1 MAIAPVNKFINIS
14 VPVAPGAQ
22 KLYEVPTGTTSLLLY
37 AQVANVAI
45 GVTYPTVTF
54 WQKRESRSTG
64 NKRDIRVLKDVEIPP
79 NDGVILVDGRMVLEK
94 TPLVLDRIYI
104 QGTQQNVG
112 VITGVDY
119 DEPTGI
125 ATVMC
130 GGVHKLNTGDPV
142 TMSGIY
148 FTCGTKYTPG
158 NATTYNPT
166 TGLLVLDIGTH
177 SLVTGQT
184 IKIADNA
191 MQFTCTQGS
200 GTHAYPRST
209 DFSSGRSLVIQAV
222 TATTVTVQVI
232 QSPPSTNTTV
242 HTFVQDSGVLDS
254 VTGNN
259 YSGITTNLFP
269 DPQQSYTV
277 DEIIDNVGTSKTF
290 SAYLGSSKG
299 NKHTYEPAQHRFV
312 RARPEAVEVI
322 SSSGHSGLD
331 NFTATTGTSYNPN
344 TGVLSVTT
352 TTAHQMSNGNR
363 VKFALNS
370 FTFECDNDN
379 RATQHQYPRASDPA
393 NGKWLEVSNVQT
405 NSFDVQV
412 LDLVPSTNTSTHYWM
427 SSTGS
432 GITRQGTMFNVSGAD
447 YNPSTGEI
455 VLTIGPNSLA
465 NGDTI
470 QIYDNSLIFTCTMD
484 NHYTEHPYPRPTDPA
499 SGAALSMAVA
509 GTNSSIRVNVGK
521 SYSGGYFAPVE
532 MEFIASILENSN
544 V

>member
-54 WQKRESRSTG
+54 WQQREQRSTNNKREI
-64 NKRDIRVLKDVEIPP
+64 KVLKDVEIPP
-79 NDGVILVDGRMVLEK
+79 NDAVILVDGRMVLEK
-94 TPLVLDRIYI
+94 TPLVLDRVYI

-112 VITGVDY
+112 IITGVYY

-125 ATVMC
+125 ATVAC
-130 GGVHKLNTGDPV
+130 GGVHKLDVGNPL

-148 FTCGTKYTPG
+148 FTCGTKFTPG

-166 TGLLVLDIGTH
+166 TGLLVLDIGAH
-177 SLVTGQT
+177 NLVVGQT
-184 IKIADNA
+184 IKINDNA
-191 MQFTCTQGS
+191 MSFTCTQGS

-209 DFSSGRSLVIQAV
+209 DYASGRSLPITAV

-254 VTGNN
+254 VIGNN

-277 DEIIDNVGTSKTF
+277 DQVIGNVGTSKTF
-290 SAYLGSSKG
+290 STFVGSSKG
-299 NKHTYEPAQHRFV
+299 NKHNYEPARHSFV

-322 SSSGHSGLD
+322 SSSGETGVD
-331 NFTATTGTSYNPN
+331 QFTATTGTSYDPQ

-352 TTAHQMSNGNR
+352 TTAHGMSNGNR
-363 VKFALNS
+363 VKFAVNS

-393 NGKWLEVSNVQT
+393 YGKWLEVSNVQT

-427 SSTGS
+427 TSTAN
-432 GITRQGTMFNVSGAD
+432 GIAKQGTMFNVSAAD

-465 NGDTI
+465 NNDTI
-470 QIYDNSLIFTCTMD
+470 QIYDDSLVFTCTMD
-484 NHYTEHPYPRPTDPA
+484 NHATEHSYPRNTDPA
-499 SGAALSMAVA
+499 SGAALQMAVA

-521 SYSGGYFAPVE
+521 SFSGGYVAPLE

>member
-1 MAIAPVNKFINIS
+1 MAIAPVNKFINIA

-45 GVTYPTVTF
+45 GATYPTVTF
-54 WQKRESRSTG
+54 WQQREQRSTNNKREI
-64 NKRDIRVLKDVEIPP
+64 KVLKDVEIPP
-79 NDGVILVDGRMVLEK
+79 NDAVILVDGRMVLEK
-94 TPLVLDRIYI
+94 TPLVLDRVYI

-112 VITGVDY
+112 IITGVYY

-125 ATVMC
+125 ATVAC
-130 GGVHKLNTGDPV
+130 GGVHKLNVGNPL

-148 FTCGTKYTPG
+148 FTCGTKFTPG

-177 SLVTGQT
+177 NLVVGQT
-184 IKIADNA
+184 IKINDNA
-191 MQFTCTQGS
+191 MSFTCTQGS

-209 DFSSGRSLVIQAV
+209 DYASGRSLPITAV

-242 HTFVQDSGVLDS
+242 HSFVQDSGVVNS
-254 VTGNN
+254 VVGNN

-277 DEIIDNVGTSKTF
+277 DQVIGNVGTSKTF
-290 SAYLGSSKG
+290 STFVGSSKG
-299 NKHTYEPAQHRFV
+299 NKHNYEPARHNFV

-322 SSSGHSGLD
+322 SSSGHPGLD
-331 NFTATTGTSYNPN
+331 TFTATTGTSYNPT

-370 FTFECDNDN
+370 FTFECDHDS
-379 RATQHQYPRASDPA
+379 RTTQHQYPRASDPA

-427 SSTGS
+427 SSTGN

-465 NGDTI
+465 NNDTV
-470 QIYDNSLIFTCTMD
+470 QIYDDSLVFTCTMD
-484 NHYTEHPYPRPTDPA
+484 NHATEHTYPRSTDPA
-499 SGAALSMAVA
+499 SGAALQMAVA
-509 GTNSSIRVNVGK
+509 GANSSIRVNVGK
-521 SYSGGYFAPVE
+521 SLSGGYVAPLE

>member
-1 MAIAPVNKFINIS
+1 MAIAPVNKFINIA

-54 WQKRESRSTG
+54 WQQREQRSTNNKREI
-64 NKRDIRVLKDVEIPP
+64 KVLKDVEIPP
-79 NDGVILVDGRMVLEK
+79 NDAVILVDGRMVLEK
-94 TPLVLDRIYI
+94 TPLVLDRVYI

-112 VITGVDY
+112 IITGVYY

-125 ATVMC
+125 ATVAC
-130 GGVHKLNTGDPV
+130 GGVHKLDVGNPL

-148 FTCGTKYTPG
+148 FTCGTKFTPG

-166 TGLLVLDIGTH
+166 TGLLVLDIGAH
-177 SLVTGQT
+177 NLVVGQT
-184 IKIADNA
+184 IKINDNA
-191 MQFTCTQGS
+191 MSFTCTQGS

-209 DFSSGRSLVIQAV
+209 DYSSGRSLPITAV

-254 VTGNN
+254 VIGNN

-277 DEIIDNVGTSKTF
+277 DQVIGNVGTSKTF
-290 SAYLGSSKG
+290 STFVGSSKG
-299 NKHTYEPAQHRFV
+299 NKHNYEPARHSFV

-322 SSSGHSGLD
+322 SSSGETGVD
-331 NFTATTGTSYNPN
+331 QFTATTGTSYDPQ

-352 TTAHQMSNGNR
+352 TTAHGMSNGNR
-363 VKFALNS
+363 VKFAINS

-393 NGKWLEVSNVQT
+393 YGKWLEVSNVQT

-427 SSTGS
+427 TSTAN
-432 GITRQGTMFNVSGAD
+432 GIAKQGTMFNVSAAE
-447 YNPSTGEI
+447 YFPSSGEI

-465 NGDTI
+465 NNDTV
-470 QIYDNSLIFTCTMD
+470 QIYDDSLVFTCTMD
-484 NHYTEHPYPRPTDPA
+484 NHATEHSYPRNTDPA
-499 SGAALSMAVA
+499 SGAALQMAVA

-521 SYSGGYFAPVE
+521 SFSGGYVAPLE